1 MNVQEIK
8 LKDIKPYGKNPRK
21 NDDAVPYVAESIK
34 QFGFKVPIVIDK
46 NNIIVAGHTRYKAAK
61 KLGFKSVPCIIADD
75 LTDEQIKAFRLAD
88 NKVSEKAEWDLDL
101 LDSEIEGIFDIDMT
115 DFGFELESE
124 ELEAEEDEYQETVPE
139 DPVTRKGDMWKLG
152 EHLLL
157 CGDSTCITDVEKLMY
172 EEKADM
178 CFTDPP
184 YGYEYQ
190 SNLRK
195 KSKKF
200 DVIENDDKI
209 LDFFPSI
216 QLVCNG
222 FIFICTTWKVLDKW
236 IPLFK
241 KYHDLTNMIIWNK
254 GGGGIGDLKHTFST
268 DYEVI
273 LCTNNGKEITGKR
286 IGSVWTIKKDSSS
299 EYVHPT
305 QKPIKLSEFAIR
317 NTTERGD
324 IVLDLFGG
332 SGSTLIACE
341 QMDRRCRMMEY
352 DPAYCD
358 VIVDRWEKFTGNKA
372 KLIRGIEGNE

>member
-46 NNIIVAGHTRYKAAK
+46 NNVIVAGHTRYKAAK

-124 ELEAEEDEYQETVPE
+124 ELEAEEDEYQGTVPE

-254 GGGGIGDLKHTFST
+254 GGGGIGDLKYTFST

-358 VIVDRWEKFTGNKA
+358 VIVNRWEKFTGNKA
-372 KLIRGIEGNE
+372 ELIREVERNE

>member
-1 MNVQEIK
+1 
-8 LKDIKPYGKNPRK
+8 
-21 NDDAVPYVAESIK
+21 
-34 QFGFKVPIVIDK
+34 
-46 NNIIVAGHTRYKAAK
+46 
-61 KLGFKSVPCIIADD
+61 
-75 LTDEQIKAFRLAD
+75 
-88 NKVSEKAEWDLDL
+88 
-101 LDSEIEGIFDIDMT
+101 
-115 DFGFELESE
+115 
-124 ELEAEEDEYQETVPE
+124 
-139 DPVTRKGDMWKLG
+139 
-152 EHLLL
+152 
-157 CGDSTCITDVEKLMY
+157 MY

-178 CFTDPP
+178 CFTDPH

-273 LCTNNGKEITGKR
+273 LCANNGKEITGKR

-299 EYVHPT
+299 EYIHPT

-317 NTTERGD
+317 NTTECGD

-358 VIVDRWEKFTGNKA
+358 VIVNRWEKFTGNKA
-372 KLIRGIEGNE
+372 ELIREVERNE

>member
-46 NNIIVAGHTRYKAAK
+46 NNVIVAGHTRYKAAK

-124 ELEAEEDEYQETVPE
+124 ELEAEEDEYQGTVPE

-190 SNLRK
+190 RNLRK

-254 GGGGIGDLKHTFST
+254 GGGGIGDLKYTFST

-358 VIVDRWEKFTGNKA
+358 VIVNRWEKFTGNKA
-372 KLIRGIEGNE
+372 ELIREVERNE